1 MERAQGSAWRVCRCC
16 VVLLSEGRGDY
27 LLWPGFGPFA
37 HCSSVFQS
45 GSSFDSNCLPPL
57 WKALPPAS
65 GASGMNRRRLAAK
78 LPGTT
83 SLETVSKLR
92 RDCSSVQNFAPGG
105 SFSRR
110 KALLLSAWP
119 TQETLGP
126 RFFLL
131 RISAHR
137 RFA

>member
-1 MERAQGSAWRVCRCC
+1 MLRRSASER
-16 VVLLSEGRGDY
+16 RGDY
-27 LLWPGFGPFA
+27 LLLPGFCEFA

-57 WKALPPAS
+57 WQGVPPAW

-83 SLETVSKLR
+83 NLETVSKLR
-92 RDCSSVQNFAPGG
+92 RDCSSVQNLAPGG

-110 KALLLSAWP
+110 KELLLSPGP
-119 TQETLGP
+119 TLHGGG
-126 RFFLL
+126 L
-131 RISAHR
+131 
-137 RFA
+137 

>member
-1 MERAQGSAWRVCRCC
+1 MRHATKTAKGVASPVYRCLSRSA
-16 VVLLSEGRGDY
+16 SEGRGDY
-27 LLWPGFGPFA
+27 LLLPGFCPFA

-45 GSSFDSNCLPPL
+45 ASSFDSNCLPPL

-92 RDCSSVQNFAPGG
+92 RDCSSVQDLAPGE

-110 KALLLSAWP
+110 KALLLSAWQ
-119 TQETLGP
+119 T
-126 RFFLL
+126 
-131 RISAHR
+131 
-137 RFA
+137 

>member
-1 MERAQGSAWRVCRCC
+1 MARPERREMSHAVEKRTA
-16 VVLLSEGRGDY
+16 SEGRGDY
-27 LLWPGFGPFA
+27 LLLPGFCPFA

-45 GSSFDSNCLPPL
+45 GSSLDSNCLPPL

-92 RDCSSVQNFAPGG
+92 RDCSSVQNLAPGG
-105 SFSRR
+105 RFSRR
-110 KALLLSAWP
+110 ERLLASAGQTEQPGGAGLLL
-119 TQETLGP
+119 
-126 RFFLL
+126 
-131 RISAHR
+131 
-137 RFA
+137 